1 VSITDQR
8 ADVRVRAIALIRTI
22 ALGGLAAAIAGAVV
36 LGIGGRVAMF
46 VSRHLHPEAVGRIT
60 ENGNRV
66 GEFTVGGTIEIILFA
81 GVGFGLT
88 AGVIWVLVRQWIPDS
103 AVLVGLG
110 AVAIGG
116 SLLIQSDNTD
126 FVILEGPQIDLLVLV
141 SLVFVFGAAVYWID
155 GWLNRK
161 MRDRPKTIG
170 VVIYS
175 AMVAAGVVF
184 SYATFATL
192 FSEEFCFCSNP
203 PKWTGVFLIVTA
215 LVTTSWWIR
224 YIRGA
229 EEPSKRLNALGTIS
243 VALAVSAGAIHLG
256 REILHIL

>member
-1 VSITDQR
+1 
-8 ADVRVRAIALIRTI
+8 
-22 ALGGLAAAIAGAVV
+22 
-36 LGIGGRVAMF
+36 MF
-46 VSRHLHPEAVGRIT
+46 ASRLLHPEAVGRIT

-66 GEFTVGGTIEIILFA
+66 GEFTVAGTIELILFA

-88 AGVIWVLVRQWIPDS
+88 AGVIWVLVRQWIPEN
-103 AVLVGLG
+103 AVLVGFG

-126 FVILEGPQIDLLVLV
+126 FVILEGPQIDLVLLV
-141 SLVFVFGAAVYWID
+141 SLVFVFGASVYWID

-161 MRDRPKTIG
+161 MRERPKTIG
-170 VVIYS
+170 VVTYS
-175 AMVAAGVVF
+175 AMVAAGAVF
-184 SYATFATL
+184 SYPTFATL

-203 PKWTGVFLIVTA
+203 PRWTGIFLIFTA
-215 LVTTSWWIR
+215 LASVSWWIR

-229 EEPSKRLNALGTIS
+229 AEPSRRLSAVGATS
-243 VALAVSAGAIHLG
+243 VVLAVSAGAIHLG